1 MKEKYIDFQNIP
13 FNQAIQTFIH
23 LIAEEICFR
32 KSQNLDSS
40 YLELKYENNLF
51 DADGNSYPVRVE
63 GYKERLFLLI
73 NLISELRGQA
83 TVLDVGCGCG
93 SESLLMSLL
102 GADVT
107 GIDLISH
114 RTEFAQSRIPFYQSF
129 SEHELQIQFSQ
140 ANIFNF
146 LPSAPK
152 FNIIWMVESI
162 SHVHPA
168 EDFLQLAF
176 NSLPDNGFLILADS
190 NALNPVSLF
199 RACQLRGFKKWYTYE
214 ESTDMENNHSVKV
227 AEERIFTFL
236 RLRKMLEKVGF
247 QIQNFN
253 IAGFLGSYFIP
264 RKMLPSLKLAKSLI
278 TLQNILKKTPVLRLF
293 GSNFTL
299 VAIKRENN
307 TIK

>member
-1 MKEKYIDFQNIP
+1 MKEKYIEFQGIP
-13 FNQAIQTFIH
+13 CDQVFQTFIH
-23 LIAEEICFR
+23 LIAEEIRFR
-32 KSQNLDSS
+32 KEQQLDSR
-40 YLELKYENNLF
+40 YLELKYQNNLF
-51 DADGNSYPVRVE
+51 DKDGKSYPVRVA
-63 GYKERLFLLI
+63 GYKERLFPLI
-73 NLISELRGQA
+73 NLISELQEQA
-83 TVLDVGCGCG
+83 RVLDVGCGCG

-107 GIDLISH
+107 GIDLISQ

-129 SEHELQIQFSQ
+129 SEQKLHIQFSQ
-140 ANIFNF
+140 ANVFNF

-152 FNIIWMVESI
+152 FNIIWMVEAI

-190 NALNPVSLF
+190 NALNPISIF
-199 RACQLRGFKKWYTYE
+199 RAYQLRGSRKWFTYE
-214 ESTDMENNHSVKV
+214 ESTNMENDHSVRV
-227 AEERIFTFL
+227 AEERIFSLF
-236 RLRKMLEKVGF
+236 RLQKILKKIGF
-247 QIQNFN
+247 QIQDVNV
-253 IAGFLGSYFIP
+253 AGFLGSYIIP

-278 TLQNILKKTPVLRLF
+278 TLQNILKKTPVLRLI

-299 VAIKRENN
+299 VAIKRQNN